1 MIPMAFTGLAAIIP
15 LDTLLRYLGAFFI
28 VGIAAMGADKA
39 SAMID
44 FDRISERDLSLIALP
59 GGFTGII
66 VGGVMLPHKTSKPD
80 FWVRVAVAAIV
91 WSAFLIVYFFPMV
104 LTR

>member
-1 MIPMAFTGLAAIIP
+1 MAFTGLAAIIP

-91 WSAFLIVYFFPMV
+91 WSAFLIVCFFAQL
-104 LTR
+104 LTLSR